1 MCRKLRVHS
10 PSRAVSSPKDGW
22 TDQMCNKS
30 DREIWS
36 EVCILHALLWGLRHA
51 AAHFVPT
58 GDDWPPLSC
67 LESRKLPLPPPS
79 SSSPPWC
86 GFAFEALLQVSSGLY
101 RHSGTSFLKPCFLIR
116 ATIFFFF
123 LSAYLCLLLSI
134 FWCLQPKMKGGEC
147 FPVADLEGVKGQMFW

>member
-22 TDQMCNKS
+22 TDQMYNKS
-30 DREIWS
+30 HREIWS
-36 EVCILHALLWGLRHA
+36 EVCILHGLLWGLKHA

-58 GDDWPPLSC
+58 DGDWQPLSRP
-67 LESRKLPLPPPS
+67 SRRPPPPRRPGVAS
-79 SSSPPWC
+79 
-86 GFAFEALLQVSSGLY
+86 
-101 RHSGTSFLKPCFLIR
+101 RLKPCHRCHLVYIVTLEPVSSSLVFSLAR
-116 ATIFFFF
+116 LFFFFF

-134 FWCLQPKMKGGEC
+134 LWCLQPKMKGGEC